1 MPDVSQPRQLPDV
14 NVDSHVDDEI
24 LACLDLEAPES
35 FFLFAGAGSG
45 KTTSLVKALTYI
57 AETHG
62 NKLAEQGR
70 QVAVITYTN
79 AASDVIIG
87 RLRMKDVF
95 HVATIHSFI
104 WSLIGGFQTDIKT
117 WIRVATENEIE
128 KLCGEQTRSRGTRGR
143 GVNKSS
149 EERTRR
155 IQALIKR
162 KEKLAEIRRFT
173 YSPTGVNTGLDS
185 LSHDE
190 VIKMGIDFLGKD
202 TMRKVL
208 LAKYPILLIDE
219 CQDTKK
225 EVLDAILEIK
235 RANDQWIVG
244 MFGDVMQ
251 RIYMDGKE
259 KLDECIPADWT
270 RPAKRMNYRSD
281 SRIVELVNAIR
292 KDADAIRQQA
302 RHDADAGCVHLFVA
316 GRNADKEEI
325 ESRVRAN
332 MADISHDPKWI
343 EWQHDEEG
351 KTLILEHRMAA
362 SRLGFD
368 AFYVP
373 LAESGAFATTLQTGE
388 IAEVEL
394 LANIIAPLVE
404 AHKKQDQFTI
414 SKIVRKYSRL
424 LHPST
429 FPAGGDAQKKRLLA
443 VSQKTKRL
451 LDLFNTV
458 DDPKCID
465 VLRLVSQVDLFP
477 TNERAALIVADPISG
492 EDKKVM
498 AMRQAMQAP
507 FTELI
512 SYYRYVTGQ
521 TPFDTHQGI
530 KGLEFDRVMVI
541 MDDADA
547 RGRWFSYEKL
557 FGVKAE
563 TETDLRNRR
572 EGKDTSLDRVRRLF
586 YVTCTRAR
594 HSLAVLAYSES
605 PQTVK
610 DTALSQG
617 WFSEDEI
624 SILR

>member
-1 MPDVSQPRQLPDV
+1 MPEMNQQRQSSIV

-24 LACLDLEAPES
+24 RACLDLVAPKS

-45 KTTSLVKALTYI
+45 KTTSLVKALRYI
-57 AETHG
+57 ADTYG
-62 NKLAEQGR
+62 KKFAEFGQ

-79 AASDVIIG
+79 AASDVIIS
-87 RLRMKDVF
+87 RLKMKDVF

-104 WSLIGGFQTDIKT
+104 WSLIGSFQTDIKT
-117 WIRVATENEIE
+117 WIRIATENEIA
-128 KLCGEQTRSRGTRGR
+128 KLRDEQTHSGI
-143 GVNKSS
+143 NKSS
-149 EERTRR
+149 EERARR
-155 IQALIKR
+155 IQALTKR
-162 KEKLAEIRRFT
+162 KEKFAEIRRFT

-185 LSHDE
+185 LSHAE

-202 TMRKVL
+202 TMRKIL

-225 EVLDAILEIK
+225 EVLDVILEIK
-235 RANDQWIVG
+235 RTNNQWIVG

-259 KLDECIPADWT
+259 KLNECIPADWAH
-270 RPAKRMNYRSD
+270 PAKRMNYRSD
-281 SRIVELVNAIR
+281 SRIVELANAIR
-292 KDADAIRQQA
+292 KDVDEIRQQA
-302 RHDADAGCVHLFVA
+302 RHDAVTGCVHLFVA
-316 GRNADKEEI
+316 ESNVDKEEI
-325 ESRVRAN
+325 ESQVRAN
-332 MADISHDPKWI
+332 MAEISHDSKWMTW
-343 EWQHDEEG
+343 EDDDEG

-368 AFYVP
+368 SFYVP

-394 LANIIAPLVE
+394 LANIVAPLVE
-404 AHKKQDQFTI
+404 AHKKQDKFTI
-414 SKIVRKYSRL
+414 AKIVRKYSRL
-424 LHPST
+424 LHPNS
-429 FPAGGDAQKKRLLA
+429 FPSGGDAQKERLFE
-443 VSQKTKRL
+443 VSQKAERIF
-451 LDLFNTV
+451 DLFNTA
-458 DDPKCID
+458 DGPKCID
-465 VLRLVSQVDLFP
+465 VLRFVSQVNLFP
-477 TNERAALIVADPISG
+477 TNERVSLIVAEPISG

-507 FTELI
+507 FSELI

-521 TPFDTHQGI
+521 TPFETHQGI

-563 TETDLRNRR
+563 TDADLRNRR

-594 HSLAVLAYSES
+594 HNLAVLAYSES

-610 DTALSQG
+610 DTAFRQG
-617 WFSEDEI
+617 WFKEDEI